1 MQFIPLIAISIG
13 LYFLMIRPQQ
23 RKLKAQRELV
33 QKAQVNDEIMMT
45 SGIYGVITEIDGEV
59 AYVEIAPDIEI
70 KVQRAAISKVVPQH
84 DAKAADSSAS
94 SSPDANKPKA
104 SALKAALE
112 SGRPA
117 EQAPKKFGWA
127 KK

>member
-23 RKLKAQRELV
+23 KKLKDQRALV
-33 QKAQVNDEIMMT
+33 QRAQVDDEIMMT
-45 SGIYGVITEIDGEV
+45 SGIYGVITEIDGDV
-59 AYVEIAPDIEI
+59 AFVEIAPDIEI
-70 KVQRAAISKVVPQH
+70 KVQRAAISKVVSQQATETT
-84 DAKAADSSAS
+84 DVGTTTASTSAKS
-94 SSPDANKPKA
+94 KT

-117 EQAPKKFGWA
+117 DQAPKKFGWA